1 MRCVEK
7 KKVTKPVIGLRI
19 NRITECTGWETF
31 PIKYRPKMK
40 TIERFHDLK
49 MAETIQFDQTD
60 LIFNSQKR
68 AFPQIF
74 LNAARTRVFRQLHE
88 EF

>member
-1 MRCVEK
+1 
-7 KKVTKPVIGLRI
+7 
-19 NRITECTGWETF
+19 
-31 PIKYRPKMK
+31 MK

-60 LIFNSQKR
+60 LIFNCQKR

>member
-1 MRCVEK
+1 
-7 KKVTKPVIGLRI
+7 
-19 NRITECTGWETF
+19 
-31 PIKYRPKMK
+31 MK